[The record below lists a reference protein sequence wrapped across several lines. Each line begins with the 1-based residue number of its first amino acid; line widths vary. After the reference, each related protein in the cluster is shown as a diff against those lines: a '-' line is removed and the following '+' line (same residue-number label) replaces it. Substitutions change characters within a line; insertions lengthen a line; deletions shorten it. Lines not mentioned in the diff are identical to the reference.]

1 MADRR
6 ATGFEPIRITF
17 DFSHVESNGE
27 GSEQQQYIKD
37 IINRSKEW
45 LERALKVPRL
55 SGNLVLPA
63 DFLCGDVPSVPAK
76 YTDPGAANT
85 DTLIFVLSE
94 SSSDP
99 DHPCASGLT
108 TQPRM
113 TSARA
118 TRAQRE
124 REREKER
131 EREREREE
139 RERRERER
147 ERARERD
154 TERQRASDRGRA
166 SERASERAREKIHT
180 HTHART
186 HTHIHTHIQQE
197 HAGLRLVLRPG
208 YNHGPA
214 IGGVHP
220 NVSSTP
226 PASSTERRVPSL
238 CSVTRRGRPSG
249 VRRPPKAEL
258 SLFCLLTYIPL

>member
-1 MADRR
+1 MHACTDCAGDPHSPCARVGPRRNPLPDGRAPPVGPCAANALRLRANRLPQVHEPALADRR

-17 DFSHVESNGE
+17 DFAHVESNGE

-45 LERALKVPRL
+45 LEQALKVPRL

-63 DFLCGDVPSVPAK
+63 DFECGDVPSVPAK
-76 YTDPGAANT
+76 YTSTGAANT

-124 REREKER
+124 RERERERKRER
-131 EREREREE
+131 ERERERRE
-139 RERRERER
+139 REKRER
-147 ERARERD
+147 ERARARERHRA
-154 TERQRASDRGRA
+154 TE
-166 SERASERAREKIHT
+166 SER
-180 HTHART
+180 
-186 HTHIHTHIQQE
+186 
-197 HAGLRLVLRPG
+197 
-208 YNHGPA
+208 
-214 IGGVHP
+214 
-220 NVSSTP
+220 
-226 PASSTERRVPSL
+226 
-238 CSVTRRGRPSG
+238 
-249 VRRPPKAEL
+249 
-258 SLFCLLTYIPL
+258 